1 MIVEVHSM
9 SDVYKT
15 VTDDSF
21 KSDVLESTTPVVVDF
36 WAPWCGPCRA
46 MAPAFEDL
54 AREYQ
59 GQMTFAKLNTDE
71 NQHTM
76 MQFGIQGIPTLLF
89 FNGGELVEQMVG
101 AYPRNDVKRLIDRV
115 LSATARS

>member
-1 MIVEVHSM
+1 M

-21 KSDVLESTTPVVVDF
+21 QSDVLESKTPVVVDF

-76 MQFGIQGIPTLLF
+76 MRYGIQGIPTLLF
-89 FNGGELVEQMVG
+89 FNNGELVEQLVG
-101 AYPRNDVKRLIDRV
+101 ARPRNDLKQHIDRV
-115 LSATARS
+115 LAVAARD